1 MISRFATSAPI
12 FPGPG
17 LRTAADRFCYTA
29 RHYDFLLRRG
39 D

>member
-1 MISRFATSAPI
+1 MISRFLACAPV
-12 FPGPG
+12 FAGPR
-17 LRTAADRFCYTA
+17 LRTAAEWFCYTA